1 MLAPPEHHL
10 IYQLS
15 LQVQDGQIHHIQY
28 ESDPQIHQVLEG
40 QQIAVSHDGQIQ
52 YVPITDRQVVT
63 QAELEAAAHS
73 AVTAV
78 ADAAMAQVQGIY
90 TTEATEEQ
98 IQQLQQ
104 QAIQYE
110 MAHAEVITY
119 SED

>member
-1 MLAPPEHHL
+1 MFSSGNACFFKKY
-10 IYQLS
+10 IYIVLRNIFYKSKVSCGFLS
-15 LQVQDGQIHHIQY
+15 C
-28 ESDPQIHQVLEG
+28 
-40 QQIAVSHDGQIQ
+40 
-52 YVPITDRQVVT
+52 
-63 QAELEAAAHS
+63 
-73 AVTAV
+73 TAV